1 MKLASLLLA
10 MTLVAFASDELFDAA
25 RKGDAATVKVA
36 LDKGV
41 LVDAKWRYDQTAL
54 FIASFRGHTEV
65 VRLLLERGAKP
76 DVKDT
81 FYGMTAVGAAAQKG
95 NSEIVGMLL
104 EKGAIADD
112 QILRGAAREDNT
124 AVLKTVLAKGKWS
137 PESLSNALAAAEAAG
152 KPQAVEVLKTA
163 GAAPKPTVFVGAAIL
178 AAYAGQY
185 KGASGPLKVE
195 VADGKLIVTTQG
207 QKLALRALDQSSFEP
222 VEYPGMVK
230 VVFRKEG
237 TKVTGI
243 DLTQGGSTQFLPR
256 EEVAQ

>member
-1 MKLASLLLA
+1 MRLASLLLA
-10 MTLVAFASDELFDAA
+10 MALVAPASDELFDAA

-41 LVDAKWRYDQTAL
+41 PVDARWRYDQTAL
-54 FIASFRGHTEV
+54 FIASFRGHAEV
-65 VRLLLERGAKP
+65 VRILLERGARP

-95 NSEIVGMLL
+95 SAEIVGMLL
-104 EKGAIADD
+104 DKGAIADD
-112 QILRGAAREDNT
+112 EILRGAAREDNT

-137 PESLSNALAAAEAAG
+137 AESLSNALAAAEATG
-152 KPQAVEVLKTA
+152 KPQAVEALKAA
-163 GAAPKPTVFVGAAIL
+163 GAVAKPVVVLDAAVL

-195 VADGKLIVTTQG
+195 VVDGKLTVITPG
-207 QKLALRALDQSSFEP
+207 QKLALRALDQSAFEP
-222 VEYPGMVK
+222 VEYPGMLK

-237 TKVTGI
+237 AKVTGI